1 MIWLAALCLGAT
13 MFFSAAEMAFIAAN
27 RPRLRHL
34 AEQGSATATAYLEA
48 FRQPERVLS
57 TAMMGV
63 TVAHIVAASALTWS
77 LLPALGGLAP
87 VAVTLILTPA
97 MLVFGE
103 IIPKAVARAWA
114 TSLILRLYRPLTWTS
129 VALIPF
135 VAFANLVVAV
145 TLRLVGAQQADHR
158 AFVSREE
165 LKALL
170 QLEPGEAEVTT
181 QEAELIDNIFDLG
194 DTVVREV
201 MVPLVE
207 VTTLPDTASPQDAIR
222 LIQERG
228 FSRIPVRSGEHTS
241 ELQSHSD
248 LVCRLLLEKKK
259 DINYV

>member
-1 MIWLAALCLGAT
+1 

-27 RPRLRHL
+27 RLRLRHL
-34 AEQGSATATAYLEA
+34 AEEGSTTAARYLEA
-48 FRQPERVLS
+48 FRRPERILS
-57 TAMMGV
+57 TAMVGV
-63 TVAHIVAASALTWS
+63 TISHIVASSIATVVLI
-77 LLPALGGLAP
+77 PVYGGWAWL
-87 VAVTLILTPA
+87 VATAVLTPV

-103 IIPKAVARAWA
+103 IIPKAVAREWA
-114 TSLILRLYRPLTWTS
+114 TSLILQLYRPLTWTS

-228 FSRIPVRSGEHTS
+228 FSRIPIYRQRETS
-241 ELQSHSD
+241 VVGVVAAMDLLSRGAEVATLDELKRDRKS
-248 LVCRLLLEKKK
+248 V
-259 DINYV
+259 V